1 MIGKG
6 RLVAGMAVATI
17 LFLTIYSIKSIKEVY
32 DREPK
37 TLVDVS
43 FDLSRI
49 YEGTHG
55 NSSSNITD
63 DYSTDSIDATFG
75 SSMANIYLHTPYASI
90 DNDVDDYDK
99 LTVVYLVD
107 AWSIG
112 DRERLRAHY
121 PVSAPVDLL
130 FGLKW
135 SEDLEWKYLQTV
147 ENARYGDIVEL
158 VAESYWVY
166 ATYRAL
172 ARRQNMKGWIVFCNW
187 ECEN

>member
-1 MIGKG
+1 MIGKI
-6 RLVAGMAVATI
+6 RVVAGMAGAI
-17 LFLTIYSIKSIKEVY
+17 IFFLTIYSIKSIKEVY
-32 DREPK
+32 EREPK
-37 TLVDVS
+37 TIVDVS

-49 YEGTHG
+49 YGDANS

-63 DYSTDSIDATFG
+63 DSSTGSIDEVLD
-75 SSMANIYLHTPYASI
+75 SNMANIYLHTPNTSI
-90 DNDVDDYDK
+90 DGDLDDYDK

-112 DRERLRAHY
+112 DRERIRAHY
-121 PVSAPVDLL
+121 PVSAPVDVL

-147 ENARYGDIVEL
+147 ENARYGDIVNL

-172 ARRQNMKGWIVFCNW
+172 ARRHDMKGWIV
-187 ECEN
+187 